1 MFAAIAL
8 IPLAVSAQTVT
19 DDPKNPDAAVSAPP
33 YHSVFSDYKSYQDP
47 DVQSWKKSN
56 ADVRQSDSMKSSGMG
71 GMKGMSDKNMGDMKG
86 MPDKSMGDMKGM
98 PDKSM
103 GDMKGMSDKSMRDM
117 KGMSDKSMG
126 DMKAN
131 SLAPAGK
138 KTISPSDQMPPS
150 MPSMPAHDGMPSR

>member
-1 MFAAIAL
+1 MIFTLSARRAMFAAIAL

-19 DDPKNPDAAVSAPP
+19 DDAKNPDAAVSAPP

-71 GMKGMSDKNMGDMKG
+71 DMKG
-86 MPDKSMGDMKGM
+86 MPDKSMGDIKGM

-103 GDMKGMSDKSMRDM
+103 GGMKGMSDKC
-117 KGMSDKSMG
+117 MG

-131 SLAPAGK
+131 SPAPAAK
-138 KTISPSDQMPPS
+138 KAASPSAQMPPSMPS